1 MAALF
6 FLVATL
12 FAATDATTPS
22 SDPCDSQ
29 HHTVLSDPLRSVGH
43 VYQADQAPICDS
55 NLAYGWYRF
64 DSPAGNEIP
73 LSCPPANR
81 CGTHTTVWL
90 NLTTNPSVN
99 DGVVLTNGCAH
110 FVTSGGT
117 ENCCAWRTNVAV
129 KNCSSYLVYA
139 LGHSRHQCA
148 YAFCVG
154 TEVPCPDGYQSP
166 NSNFTPDCKDIDE
179 CAIGTS
185 GCSQLCENTEGSYY
199 CRCASGYQ
207 LGSDNHTCTAVIPT
221 TPSSDPCD
229 SQHHTVLSDP
239 LRSVGHVYQAD
250 QAPICDRNLAYGWYR
265 FDSPAG
271 NEIPL
276 SCPPANRCG
285 THTTVWLN
293 LTTNPSVNDG
303 VVLTNGC
310 ANFVTSGGTENC
322 CAWRTNVAVKNCS
335 SYLVYALG
343 HSRHQCAYAFCAGTE
358 IPCPSGYSSPNYNFT
373 PGCEDTDECSTGT
386 SGCSQTCLNT
396 EGSYV
401 CTCESG
407 YVLSSDKHTCQ
418 VGYTLPPWA
427 IALLAVAGGGV
438 VIGSIIGVV
447 RCLRRGKK
455 SSRQLSQT
463 ELHKM

>member
-1 MAALF
+1 MTDYSTMFHLVTYTEKMDALF
-6 FLVATL
+6 FLIATL
-12 FAATDATTPS
+12 FAVAGATTPS

-43 VYQADQAPICDS
+43 VYQADQAPICDR

-148 YAFCVG
+148 YAFCAG
-154 TEVPCPDGYQSP
+154 TEIHCPVGYLSP
-166 NSNFTPDCKDIDE
+166 NANFTPGCEDIDE

-207 LGSDNHTCTAVIPT
+207 LGSDNHTCTDINECEGG
-221 TPSSDPCD
+221 DD
-229 SQHHTVLSDP
+229 
-239 LRSVGHVYQAD
+239 
-250 QAPICDRNLAYGWYR
+250 ICASIYSN
-265 FDSPAG
+265 
-271 NEIPL
+271 
-276 SCPPANRCG
+276 C
-285 THTTVWLN
+285 
-293 LTTNPSVNDG
+293 VN
-303 VVLTNGC
+303 
-310 ANFVTSGGTENC
+310 
-322 CAWRTNVAVKNCS
+322 
-335 SYLVYALG
+335 
-343 HSRHQCAYAFCAGTE
+343 
-358 IPCPSGYSSPNYNFT
+358 
-373 PGCEDTDECSTGT
+373 
-386 SGCSQTCLNT
+386 
-396 EGSYV
+396 
-401 CTCESG
+401 
-407 YVLSSDKHTCQ
+407 
-418 VGYTLPPWA
+418 
-427 IALLAVAGGGV
+427 VAGGYHCYLPWWITLVSVSVGV
-438 VIGSIIGVV
+438 AVIVIIIIFAGCIFISKCGTRNRVIA
-447 RCLRRGKK
+447 
-455 SSRQLSQT
+455 T
-463 ELHKM
+463 H